1 MGGLALRVTRQRPP
15 PRHPLPR
22 GNHRETG
29 ELAAATATCPLDA
42 YGVPESGLCPGS
54 MLTTLQTG
62 MTLPPPPFYRFRPH
76 PWHGLDVGVD
86 APRIVNAY
94 IELTPFDTMKYEID
108 KSTGYLI
115 VDRPQRSSA
124 LSPTL
129 YGFIPRTFCAARV
142 AALSPEAN
150 AGGDGDPLDICVFSE
165 RHIERAEVVLR
176 ARIVG
181 GIQMVDDGE
190 ADDKIVA
197 VLHNDPF
204 FDATEDLSELPRT
217 MVERLIHYFSTY
229 KLMPG
234 TNHKVSVTSTYG
246 RSHAWQVVEAAV
258 HDYAESYDLA
268 PPSLQF

>member
-1 MGGLALRVTRQRPP
+1 MLSTLAK
-15 PRHPLPR
+15 
-22 GNHRETG
+22 
-29 ELAAATATCPLDA
+29 
-42 YGVPESGLCPGS
+42 
-54 MLTTLQTG
+54 G

-94 IELTPFDTMKYEID
+94 IELTPFDTVKYEID

-142 AALSPEAN
+142 AALSPEAD

-204 FDATEDLSELPRT
+204 FDATEDLSELPQT
-217 MVERLIHYFSTY
+217 LVDRLIHYFSTY

-246 RSHAWQVVEAAV
+246 RAHAWQVVDAAV

-268 PPSLQF
+268 PPSLQY